1 MTPAPLISVLIPVFN
16 AERFLADALD
26 SVRAQ
31 NRTDLEIIVVDDG
44 STDGSGS
51 VVRRY
56 PEVRYL
62 RQENAGPSAARNRLL
77 AEARGKFIA
86 FLDADDVFPA
96 EKLAWQLDVFKRE
109 PAVDLVVGRVYY
121 WYFEGTPP
129 DRQRF
134 PDDESQNVWMIVV
147 GSALIRRAVFE
158 RVGTFDETLR
168 ASEDLDWFN
177 RVREQSIAIRS
188 VPEVA
193 LWYRQ
198 HTTNLVHDTT
208 LLRHTTLVA
217 FRNSLA
223 RRRAGPMQPIPSLA
237 DYQLEPLC

>member
-1 MTPAPLISVLIPVFN
+1 MTTAPLISVLIPVYN
-16 AERFLADALD
+16 AARFLGAALD

-31 NRTDLEIIVVDDG
+31 GRDDLEIIVVDDG
-44 STDGSGS
+44 STDDPAR
-51 VVRRY
+51 VLAEY

-62 RQENAGPSAARNRLL
+62 RQENAGPAAARNRAL
-77 AEARGKFIA
+77 AEARGAFIA

-96 EKLAWQLDVFKRE
+96 EKLTRQLAVFASE
-109 PAVDLVVGRVYY
+109 PAVDIAVGLVYY

-134 PDDESQNVWMIVV
+134 PDDESQKVWMIVV
-147 GSALIRRAVFE
+147 GSALIRRAVFD

-177 RVREQSIAIRS
+177 RVREQGVPIRS

-198 HTTNLVHDTT
+198 HTTNLVHDST
-208 LLRHTTLVA
+208 LLRHTTLLA

-223 RRRAGPMQPIPSLA
+223 RRRTGPVQPIPSLA
-237 DYQLEPLC
+237 DYQREPLR